1 MNRRS
6 ALPHPRAWART
17 VAATTGLLIALT
29 PLTLSAAEAAPRDTG
44 KPPAK
49 ADKGS
54 KPGKGPSAKPGKSAA
69 CGARNNNTYQKLL
82 GCISADGVM
91 KHERAFQ
98 DIADDSQDENYPGS
112 RAAGTEGYDASA
124 RYVANQLRRAGW
136 KVSLDPVDVT
146 YNFPAI
152 LRQLAPTAADYET
165 GIFTGSGFG
174 AVEGNVIPV
183 DLALTGDRASTSGC
197 EASDFAGLE
206 FGGDNDIALIQRGT
220 CGFAD
225 KARNAED
232 AGAEAVVI
240 FNQGNAPDREE
251 LIVGTAA
258 NLADGS
264 PSNLTVPVVGAS
276 FADGVALAAPGSTA
290 FIEVLEPEIREDVN
304 VLAEKKGRND
314 DNVVMAGAHL
324 DSVEAG
330 PGINDNGS
338 GSAALIELAQKM
350 RKVDNE
356 NTLRFAWW
364 AAEEQGLVGSADYVA
379 GLSGTERD
387 RIAAYV
393 NFDMIASPNFIYGVY
408 DADESGFPAPD
419 GVPIPAGSEALE
431 DLFETFFTWQGV
443 PYEDSEFSGRSDY
456 EAFILNGIPSS
467 GLFTGAEEVKTEE
480 QEAIWEGV
488 AGESYDPCY
497 HENCDSLVPN
507 HPDRDPAVYAE
518 LADEN
523 DVTGNVSLEALGV
536 NSDAIAFTLLSLAY
550 STEDVN
556 GVRGKRVPGSAS
568 LDLPEEPAGPE
579 GTVLNGG
586 GGLGHHHDHEGE
598 ASCGSDLSGAPVFST
613 LDTGAPSPAVA
624 IG

>member
-6 ALPHPRAWART
+6 ALPPARAWTRT
-17 VAATTGLLIALT
+17 VAAAATTGLLTALI
-29 PLTLSAAEAAPRDTG
+29 PLTMSAAEAAPRDQG
-44 KPPAK
+44 KPAAK
-49 ADKGS
+49 AEKG
-54 KPGKGPSAKPGKSAA
+54 KAARKGAS
-69 CGARNNNTYQKLL
+69 CDARNNNTYQKLL
-82 GCISADGVM
+82 DCISAEGVM
-91 KHERAFQ
+91 EHERAFQ
-98 DIADDSQDENYPGS
+98 AIADANQDENYPGS
-112 RAAGTEGYDASA
+112 RAAGTDGYDASA
-124 RYVANQLRRAGW
+124 EYVADQLRAAGW
-136 KVSLDPVDVT
+136 EVSFDPVDVT
-146 YNFPAI
+146 YYFPAT
-152 LRQLAPTAADYET
+152 LRQLSPGEPTDYET

-183 DLALTGDRASTSGC
+183 DINLEGDRASDSGC
-197 EASDFAGLE
+197 TADDYDGLDFT
-206 FGGDNDIALIQRGT
+206 GDNDIALIQRGT
-220 CGFAD
+220 CGFAE
-225 KARNAED
+225 KGYYAEQ

-240 FNQGNAPDREE
+240 FNQGNAADRLD

-258 NLADGS
+258 NLEDGT
-264 PSNLTVPVVGAS
+264 PSNLTIPVVGAS
-276 FADGVALAAPGSTA
+276 FADGEALAQDGSTA
-290 FIEVLEPEIREDVN
+290 FVEVIEPEIREDFN
-304 VLAEKKGRND
+304 VIAEKQGRND

-350 RKVDNE
+350 RKVNNE

-379 GLSGTERD
+379 GLSESERD

-419 GVPIPAGSEALE
+419 GVPIPDGSEALE
-431 DLFETFFTWQGV
+431 DLFETFFTWQEI

-467 GLFTGAEEVKTEE
+467 GLFTGAEVVKTEE

-497 HENCDSLVPN
+497 HEACDSLT
-507 HPDRDPAVYAE
+507 DTEGQDPAVYAE
-518 LADEN
+518 LAAEN
-523 DVTGNVSLEALGV
+523 DVIGNVSLEALGV
-536 NSDAIAFTLLSLAY
+536 NSDAIAFTLLTLAY

-556 GVRGKRVPGSAS
+556 GVSGKRVPGSRN

-579 GTVLNGG
+579 GTIPNGG
-586 GGLGHHHDHEGE
+586 GGLSHDHDHEG
-598 ASCGSDLSGAPVFST
+598 DPR
-613 LDTGAPSPAVA
+613 
-624 IG
+624 